1 VERAARGALRR
12 RPVAEEDPYS
22 LGVARSRLA
31 ARFAKGEAP
40 APYVGRDADQEYKK
54 RLRAHGSVLLI
65 GEPASGVTRTAFE
78 AVAAVWPRLRV
89 VAPDPDRPDAARDA
103 LEQFGVLELLDG
115 LSARSFCANLTVT
128 TKYFLR

>member
-1 VERAARGALRR
+1 
-12 RPVAEEDPYS
+12 
-22 LGVARSRLA
+22 
-31 ARFAKGEAP
+31 
-40 APYVGRDADQEYKK
+40 
-54 RLRAHGSVLLI
+54 VLLI

-115 LSARSFCANLTVT
+115 LSTRSFCANLTVT